1 MLSIDKHSKIVLLV
15 SITLMCIWYMRS
27 PFDSYWI
34 NGGDAWVDGAVITS
48 VENAKRIGWQA
59 TKFFPIRGVAFDID
73 QISLNPKLGYSYV
86 YTHWPSG
93 YEWVAYFLDR
103 FGISTLTGHRLVML
117 LFSLIG
123 LSMWSIVWARLSNYK
138 TGIYFF
144 SLSCLS
150 YWYLTWSLT
159 LGYWLPYIMFLSGIQ
174 LYVWL
179 IPGRW
184 PASRLI
190 LAWLMLLI
198 TSLFSLQLL
207 PWSIVVLGGLV
218 LYRIIN
224 LNWSQIVLLMTAPIF
239 GIGSLFY
246 RIYLLSK
253 DYGIDEISSRFV
265 ERTNWFKFLF
275 SGEYY
280 SLLFLRIEYYLGFGI
295 TFLICCYVVQL
306 VKENKLF
313 SISNFDVLWLVT
325 TFGGMVWW
333 FLFPQQH
340 AEHPGTIVL
349 FAIPQTVLWVKF
361 INGDFGLFFSKVF
374 NKRFLFLIFGLGL
387 LARLTIGYFNN
398 IVHIPNQLSKE
409 KVSGV
414 CATDGMMMPAIQSLV
429 GVPCPHVGST
439 RFGGDNLSWSI
450 DNCDGELKTGYFLH
464 FDYVPRVNI
473 PGLDNLYVLYYRWRN
488 SDKEF
493 GSFQVSQ
500 QFDLSGQSDV
510 KVIWEQ
516 GVVSMYY
523 PVQYCVSGDYNPW

>member
-1 MLSIDKHSKIVLLV
+1 
-15 SITLMCIWYMRS
+15 
-27 PFDSYWI
+27 
-34 NGGDAWVDGAVITS
+34 
-48 VENAKRIGWQA
+48 
-59 TKFFPIRGVAFDID
+59 
-73 QISLNPKLGYSYV
+73 
-86 YTHWPSG
+86 
-93 YEWVAYFLDR
+93 
-103 FGISTLTGHRLVML
+103 
-117 LFSLIG
+117 
-123 LSMWSIVWARLSNYK
+123 
-138 TGIYFF
+138 
-144 SLSCLS
+144 
-150 YWYLTWSLT
+150 
-159 LGYWLPYIMFLSGIQ
+159 
-174 LYVWL
+174 
-179 IPGRW
+179 
-184 PASRLI
+184 
-190 LAWLMLLI
+190 
-198 TSLFSLQLL
+198 
-207 PWSIVVLGGLV
+207 
-218 LYRIIN
+218 
-224 LNWSQIVLLMTAPIF
+224 
-239 GIGSLFY
+239 
-246 RIYLLSK
+246 
-253 DYGIDEISSRFV
+253 
-265 ERTNWFKFLF
+265 
-275 SGEYY
+275 
-280 SLLFLRIEYYLGFGI
+280 
-295 TFLICCYVVQL
+295 
-306 VKENKLF
+306 
-313 SISNFDVLWLVT
+313 
-325 TFGGMVWW
+325 MVWW